1 MVKLRMKFSKHGPIR
16 FLGHLDVMRY
26 VQKAIRRAEIDI
38 KYSEGYS
45 PHQILS
51 FAQPLSVGSTSDGE
65 YMDMTL
71 NSMTS
76 VEDVMKA
83 LNDVMNEGIEILSV
97 VELPEKAVN
106 AMTSVAGAEYVISFR
121 EKKVPSFDLKETFEG
136 FMAQDSISA
145 IKKTK
150 SGEKTIDIKP
160 LIYKWEILN
169 DNRIHVLLSAGSASN
184 LKAALLMSSLYEYAK
199 VEMPEFACVY
209 HRLDTY
215 ISIEDNKG
223 NYIEPMIM
231 DKISDVSFMNKVIA
245 DKEHIYV

>member
-1 MVKLRMKFSKHGPIR
+1 MIKLRMKFSKHGPIR

-76 VEDVMKA
+76 IEGVMES

-106 AMTSVAGAEYVISFR
+106 AMTSVAGAEYIISFR
-121 EKKVPSFDLKETFEG
+121 NGKEPSFDLAKTFEG
-136 FMAQDSISA
+136 FMAQDSIPA

-160 LIYKWEILN
+160 LIYKWDVLN
-169 DNRIHVLLSAGSASN
+169 DKIHVLLSAGSASN
-184 LKAALLMSSLYEYAK
+184 LKAALLMSSLYEFASE
-199 VEMPEFACVY
+199 EMPEFACVY

-215 ISIEDNKG
+215 HALFDNKG
-223 NYIEPMIM
+223 TYIEPMIM
-231 DKISDVSFMNKVIA
+231 DKISDLSFMNQVIA
-245 DKEHIYV
+245 NKEHIYV